1 MDTNFQQQ
9 KKWQPEGKKSDGSDG
24 SWRSIGFGGSFVSD
38 WLDWSGRPSRSC
50 EYCGSGWDGGPGGS
64 RNIVFDDPKEFDDPQ
79 VSDNLE
85 VISNE

>member
-1 MDTNFQQQ
+1 M
-9 KKWQPEGKKSDGSDG
+9 
-24 SWRSIGFGGSFVSD
+24 SD

>member
-1 MDTNFQQQ
+1 M
-9 KKWQPEGKKSDGSDG
+9 
-24 SWRSIGFGGSFVSD
+24 SD

-50 EYCGSGWDGGPGGS
+50 AYGGSGWDGGPGGS
-64 RNIVFDDPKEFDDPQ
+64 RNIVLDDPKEFDDPQ